1 VPRTERVVKEFAPR
15 WCEPAKLR
23 VPKSL
28 AGITE
33 QGKIGEEK
41 MDKQFQRKGE
51 KSNTQIGKEFE
62 EKTLEYFRKKGI
74 ELKKQYII
82 EIGLDSK
89 KEHRFDLGNNDTI
102 VECKAMRWTETE
114 NVPSAKI
121 GSWNEAMY
129 YFSLAPKEYKKI
141 FFVERHY
148 SQKYSKTLLEHYI
161 DNYYHLIP
169 NDVVLYDY
177 DSDSNRC
184 KIYTSEDIKNRKK
197 SSIKK
202 YVPIKHSN
210 FLHSKDETIIND
222 KEFIYDNKKYIAR
235 SYKQGNNSHVYYKI
249 LLKNDENRCINSMDI
264 ARKYLRSFGIQIKS
278 DMNTHRTVKKLMDVL
293 EQNIKP

>member
-1 VPRTERVVKEFAPR
+1 LCHGGAKLAKLCVPRD
-15 WCEPAKLR
+15 
-23 VPKSL
+23 L

-51 KSNTQIGKEFE
+51 KSNAQIGKEFE
-62 EKTLEYFRKKGI
+62 EKVLEYFRKKGI
-74 ELKKQYII
+74 ELEKQHII
-82 EIGLDSK
+82 EIGLDRK
-89 KEHRFDLGNNDTI
+89 KKHRFDLGNNYTI

-114 NVPSAKI
+114 NVPSAKM

-129 YFSLAPKEYKKI
+129 YFSLTPKEYKKI

-148 SQKYSKTLLEHYI
+148 SQKHSKTLLEYYI

-177 DSDSNRC
+177 DSDSNLC
-184 KIYTSEDIKNRKK
+184 KKYTSEDIKNRKK

-202 YVPIKHSN
+202 YVPISN
-210 FLHSKDETIIND
+210 SGETGTEVSRGTSGMIGNALGNLMGEYIQ
-222 KEFIYDNKKYIAR
+222 KKR
-235 SYKQGNNSHVYYKI
+235 G
-249 LLKNDENRCINSMDI
+249 R
-264 ARKYLRSFGIQIKS
+264 
-278 DMNTHRTVKKLMDVL
+278 
-293 EQNIKP
+293 